1 MEKGSSHS
9 LQIVNEVLFYKA
21 NSGIMSFQGSMP
33 YEVGAAL
40 GSGYE
45 AAWAG
50 TVENKYYISMK
61 KDGVSHLF
69 VYDTAKGLWHRE
81 DSTEARYFTKDGNTL
96 YYLDGNVIK
105 TTSGKDTDVIDWYAE
120 TTDFTYRTADSK
132 FISRASL
139 RCEVESGAALMVWI
153 DYDSRGAW
161 RRLKSI
167 GSGRKGIINV
177 PLIPARCDHFRL
189 RFSGYGKCAIHDM
202 TLFLATGSNE
212 RR

>member
-1 MEKGSSHS
+1 MWEKGSSHS

-61 KDGVSHLF
+61 KDGISHLF
-69 VYDTAKGLWHRE
+69 RIRHGEGALAQRE

-105 TTSGKDTDVIDWYAE
+105 TISGKDTDVIDWYAE
-120 TTDFTYRTADSK
+120 TTDFTYQTADSK
-132 FISRASL
+132 FISRVSL
-139 RCEVESGAALMVWI
+139 RCEVESGAALTVWI

-161 RRLKSI
+161 RRLKKHRE
-167 GSGRKGIINV
+167 RKKG
-177 PLIPARCDHFRL
+177 A
-189 RFSGYGKCAIHDM
+189 
-202 TLFLATGSNE
+202 
-212 RR
+212 